1 MSTYNS
7 DITQMI
13 YRYGALLKPTATDI
27 SKYQSLMTEISSYT
41 ANIYKKKAFLSQV
54 FAFESFTGSSILQG
68 DSANCKFTTA
78 NIVLGPIRQE
88 IFFKVVSYDS
98 QNRFSTNPSYE
109 DLLIYDVISA
119 IIVRHIRKLHEAIP
133 ALVQIQN
140 ISPIYFG
147 SFPSYKKVI
156 NRTETW
162 DYKELLYT
170 NPNSPF
176 SEQNISTNTTDTK
189 CIILMN
195 QSIKHLNFNRVFV
208 NFNANRTDPTNIANV
223 VLALFDCTELYR
235 FIEYLGLYY
244 GFIHND
250 LHSGNIIFNTDTNKM
265 MMIDLGRVS
274 FKRFID
280 NEDHIVNEHVK
291 YEIVKLGYDTMYY
304 TRDLSSY
311 KKLYSYT
318 DLFSHRISY
327 TVPHNPTLYF
337 GFVFDII
344 TLTLNIYVKLLFSF
358 EILNPILTGRFKPL
372 FQAIVSIN
380 YASDSDLMNSEFT
393 ITTAPSLND
402 LFTNYANAKAFIASI
417 VPTPS
422 IIEPQHVDP
431 VKALF
436 NKIVDG
442 LLITGIFLH
451 SRNFGF
457 GGNPPIQISRL
468 RRVSGQPFHWAL
480 QIVDMNCRLED
491 FFNYVARIYPTHHT
505 LLDNID
511 YIRTIFNQRGGRT
524 ISTKTRQLKEYI
536 SKSKSKSIFK
546 SSNEKESFIDLLAID
561 SKDIKMTN
569 AQIKKNL
576 EIMNEAYKDTYA
588 LKELQTKKNDN
599 ISSNINKK
607 K

>member
-1 MSTYNS
+1 MTTYNS
-7 DITQMI
+7 DISHMI
-13 YRYGALLKPTATDI
+13 YRHGALLKPTTTDI
-27 SKYQSLMTEISSYT
+27 AKYQSLMTEISNYT
-41 ANIYKKKAFLSQV
+41 ANIYKKKAFLSQI
-54 FAFESFTGSSILQG
+54 FAFESFIGSSTLQG

-78 NIVLGPIRQE
+78 SVVLGPIRQE

-98 QNRFSTNPSYE
+98 QNRFSINPSYE

-119 IIVRHIRKLHEAIP
+119 IIVRHIRKIHEATP

-162 DYKELLYT
+162 DYKELVYT

-176 SEQNISTNTTDTK
+176 SEQNISNNTTDTK

-195 QSIKHLNFNRVFV
+195 QSIKHLNFNRVFI
-208 NFNANRTDPTNIANV
+208 NFNANRTDPTNISNV

-280 NEDHIVNEHVK
+280 NEDHVVNDHVK
-291 YEIVKLGYDTMYY
+291 YEIVKLGYDTMYP

-311 KKLYSYT
+311 KKLYSDT
-318 DLFSHRISY
+318 TLFSHRISY

-358 EILNPILTGRFKPL
+358 EILNPALTNLFKPL

-402 LFTNYANAKAFIASI
+402 LFINYSNAKTFITTI
-417 VPTPS
+417 VPTPR

-457 GGNPPIQISRL
+457 GLNPPIEISKL
-468 RRVSGQPFHWAL
+468 RRVRGQPFHWAL

-491 FFNYVARIYPTHHT
+491 FFNYVAGIYPTYYT
-505 LLDNID
+505 LLDHID
-511 YIRTIFNQRGGRT
+511 YMKIIFNQRGGRS
-524 ISTKTRQLKEYI
+524 ISTKSRQLKKYT
-536 SKSKSKSIFK
+536 SKSKS
-546 SSNEKESFIDLLAID
+546 SNKEESLIDLLEID
-561 SKDIKMTN
+561 SKNINMTN
-569 AQIKKNL
+569 DQIKKNL
-576 EIMNEAYKDTYA
+576 DMMNEAYKDTYA
-588 LKELQTKKNDN
+588 LKELQTYKIKK
-599 ISSNINKK
+599 
-607 K
+607 

>member
-1 MSTYNS
+1 
-7 DITQMI
+7 MI
-13 YRYGALLKPTATDI
+13 YQHGALLKPTNTDI
-27 SKYQSLMTEISSYT
+27 AVYQNLMTEISNYT
-41 ANIYKKKAFLSQV
+41 DNIYKKKAFLSQI
-54 FAFESFTGSSILQG
+54 FAFESFTGSSTLQG

-78 NIVLGPIRQE
+78 DIVLGPIRQE

-98 QNRFSTNPSYE
+98 QNRFNLINPSYE

-119 IIVRHIRKLHEAIP
+119 IIVRYIRKIHEASP

-147 SFPSYKKVI
+147 SFPSYKKVTPI
-156 NRTETW
+156 GNNRTIESW
-162 DYKELLYT
+162 DYHELLYT

-176 SEQNISTNTTDTK
+176 SENNIRNNTTDTK

-208 NFNANRTDPTNIANV
+208 NFNANRTDPVNISNV

-280 NEDHIVNEHVK
+280 NEEQIVNDHVR
-291 YEIVKLGYDTMYY
+291 YEIVKLGYDTMYP

-311 KKLYSYT
+311 KKLYSDT
-318 DLFSHRISY
+318 ALFSHRISY
-327 TVPHNPTLYF
+327 TVPNKPNLYF
-337 GFVFDII
+337 GFVFDVI

-358 EILNPILTGRFKPL
+358 EILNPALTSLFKPL

-380 YASDSDLMNSEFT
+380 YTSDSDLMRSEFT
-393 ITTAPSLND
+393 ITTAPTLND
-402 LFTNYANAKAFIASI
+402 LFINYSNAKTFITTI
-417 VPTPS
+417 VPTPR
-422 IIEPQHVDP
+422 IIEPQDVDH

-442 LLITGIFLH
+442 LLLTGLFLH

-457 GGNPPIQISRL
+457 GSYPPIEISTL
-468 RRVSGQPFHWAL
+468 RRVRGQPFHWAL
-480 QIVDMNCRLED
+480 QIMDMNCRLED
-491 FFNYVARIYPTHHT
+491 FYNYIALIYPTYHI
-505 LLDNID
+505 LLDHID
-511 YIRTIFNQRGGRT
+511 YMKTIFNQSGGRT
-524 ISTKTRQLKEYI
+524 ISTKTKQLKKYTPETK
-536 SKSKSKSIFK
+536 SKSKSKSK
-546 SSNEKESFIDLLAID
+546 SKFSNKEESLIDLLAID
-561 SKDIKMTN
+561 SKDINMTN

-576 EIMNEAYKDTYA
+576 DMMNEAYKDTYA
-588 LKELQTKKNDN
+588 LKELQTYKIKK
-599 ISSNINKK
+599 
-607 K
+607 